1 MILLFDMGGVVAS
14 SNCTSNICKE
24 LSITPE
30 ELLFFQLDKSGRN
43 TYLQLTTG
51 ALSTSEYWNNF
62 SLNSG
67 IDISCDYFYKCYEP
81 QVDDKVI
88 DFIKFLKKKGHRV
101 ICGTNT
107 IDSHYRK
114 HMDMGTYS
122 VFDCVYS
129 SHQMGLKKPDK
140 KFFEQILDS
149 ECNTSDSFLFI
160 DDLNENIDAALSVG
174 IMGHVFTDLKSL
186 KLNICNLVFEQ

>member
-24 LSITPE
+24 LSITLE

-88 DFIKFLKKKGHRV
+88 DFIKFLKKKDIVSSVGQTQSIV
-101 ICGTNT
+101 I
-107 IDSHYRK
+107 I
-114 HMDMGTYS
+114 
-122 VFDCVYS
+122 
-129 SHQMGLKKPDK
+129 
-140 KFFEQILDS
+140 
-149 ECNTSDSFLFI
+149 
-160 DDLNENIDAALSVG
+160 ENIW
-174 IMGHVFTDLKSL
+174 IWGHILF
-186 KLNICNLVFEQ
+186 